1 MKIAFFLIEDETRKV
16 TEDKFK
22 DHEVKV
28 YREALSEENINE
40 VLDCE
45 VLVSRIVG
53 LDLEFDR
60 DVLSRFEN
68 LRFISTMSTGFDHI
82 DLDYCNERGI
92 VVSNV
97 PSYSEESVAELVF
110 GLLLAVVRIN
120 SKFGVEIGGKVLGVV
135 GSGRIGL
142 KVIEIAKGF
151 GMEVVVYDVV
161 FNEEARSRWGFE
173 YVELDE
179 LLKKS
184 DFVSL
189 HAPYN
194 ESTRHLLSEN
204 LKKVKDGCV
213 IINTA
218 REGLIDTEVL
228 VELVKSGKISCGLDV
243 VDENFYEELRGLDN
257 VVLTDHIGASTVEA
271 RERVLGETI
280 ENIEGFINKRVRNVV
295 NV

>member
-1 MKIAFFLIEDETRKV
+1 MKIAFFLIDDETRKV
-16 TEDKFK
+16 IEDKFK
-22 DHEVKV
+22 DYDVSIFS
-28 YREALSEENINE
+28 EALSEDNIE
-40 VLDCE
+40 KVLDCE
-45 VLVSRIVG
+45 ILVSRIVG
-53 LDLEFDR
+53 LDLEFGR

-82 DLDYCNERGI
+82 DLDYCNEHGI

-110 GLLLAVVRIN
+110 GLLLAVVRI
-120 SKFGVEIGGKVLGVV
+120 KGKLGVEIGGKVLGVV

-151 GMEVVVYDVV
+151 GMKVVVYDVV
-161 FNEEARSRWGFE
+161 FNEEARKRLGFE

-179 LLKKS
+179 LLKMS

-194 ESTRHLLSEN
+194 GHTRHMISDN
-204 LKKVKDGCV
+204 LRLVKKGCV
-213 IINTA
+213 VINTA

-243 VDENFYEELRGLDN
+243 VDENFKEELLGMDN

-271 RERVLGETI
+271 REKVFVETI
-280 ENIEGFINKRVRNVV
+280 ENVEGFINKEVRNVV